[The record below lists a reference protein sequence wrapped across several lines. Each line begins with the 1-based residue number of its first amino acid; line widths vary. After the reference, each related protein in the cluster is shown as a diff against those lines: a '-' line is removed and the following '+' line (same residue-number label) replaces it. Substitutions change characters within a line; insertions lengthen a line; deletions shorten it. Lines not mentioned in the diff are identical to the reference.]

1 MEKVAIVTGA
11 NQGLGFALAEGL
23 AQQLG
28 PEDTVYLTGRD
39 SVRVRAAVARIADAR
54 AAVRGE
60 LLDVREGAAVGAFA
74 NAIRARHGGVDIVFS
89 NAAARLVPATPSA
102 ELVAPFVETNNLG
115 TTRMLRAFS
124 PILRPGGR
132 LLVVAS
138 AFGSLR
144 ELPSNLHERFDT
156 DVMSLDDVDTTMLA
170 WSDAVVEERA
180 HTEGWPQWINIPSK
194 VGQVAAARVL
204 ARRRR
209 AADAIDGTLVAA
221 ICPGLVDTDAS
232 RPWFEDM
239 SAAQTPAEAAI
250 APLRLA
256 LDRATDPSFCGEL
269 LQFGKV
275 IPWR

>member
-60 LLDVREGAAVGAFA
+60 LLDVSDGAAVGAFA
-74 NAIRARHGGVDIVFS
+74 DAIRARHGGVDIIFF
-89 NAAARLVPATPSA
+89 NAAARLAPATPPA

-115 TTRMLRAFS
+115 TTRMLRTFS
-124 PILRPGGR
+124 PILRPCGR

-156 DVMSLDDVDTTMLA
+156 DVMSLDDVDATMLA
-170 WSDAVVEERA
+170 WRDAVGEA
-180 HTEGWPQWINIPSK
+180 CSPG
-194 VGQVAAARVL
+194 GL
-204 ARRRR
+204 A
-209 AADAIDGTLVAA
+209 
-221 ICPGLVDTDAS
+221 
-232 RPWFEDM
+232 
-239 SAAQTPAEAAI
+239 
-250 APLRLA
+250 
-256 LDRATDPSFCGEL
+256 
-269 LQFGKV
+269 
-275 IPWR
+275 